1 MGLSILNR
9 LRNFHFRDVYIVFDI
24 NSFETNQNWFTWH
37 DGNGWQKECLKYL
50 LWNLIIMSAYRALFP
65 RIRRGWVKSLPV

>member
-9 LRNFHFRDVYIVFDI
+9 LHNFHFRDVYIVFDI

-37 DGNGWQKECLKYL
+37 DGNGWQKDLELDH
-50 LWNLIIMSAYRALFP
+50 N
-65 RIRRGWVKSLPV
+65 VSLPCTFSMN

>member
-9 LRNFHFRDVYIVFDI
+9 LHNFHFRDVYIVFDI

-37 DGNGWQKECLKYL
+37 DGNGWQKSVSNI
-50 LWNLIIMSAYRALFP
+50 WS
-65 RIRRGWVKSLPV
+65 GTWS